1 LQLRRTRKHFIDFQN
16 GVLGNQLLASSFD
29 NFPMQKHS
37 QPIAFTEPKVVMMYL
52 RPELRVFN
60 FCAERR
66 PVLDK
71 SSCGAFSEGDLQHNQ
86 DSLLLSFRFVFSF
99 KLEARGFK
107 VLRLG
112 FFDDDLFSSRMFDDD
127 AVDFRST

>member
-1 LQLRRTRKHFIDFQN
+1 MVDGRMLQDPILVDDEQATKSDPGILEHT
-16 GVLGNQLLASSFD
+16 L
-29 NFPMQKHS
+29 K
-37 QPIAFTEPKVVMMYL
+37 PIAFTEPKVVMMYL